1 MENWWILKRDET
13 KVNYENRMQRASL
26 DGGEKRKGKV
36 KIKQTTLLFYSV
48 YPYNFFFNKTKVTIY
63 GLLTTY

>member
-1 MENWWILKRDET
+1 
-13 KVNYENRMQRASL
+13 MQRASL